1 PEITSIAILNQHV
14 TFVYTR
20 NGKLEFW
27 GPNEGRAEPPRAIS
41 PDIRT
46 YAFQEFRQLLTEAKG
61 VSASSMIREFKGL
74 RGTVVARGVREDAGI
89 EDRADVSRLS
99 DSQARSLFDAMR
111 ARARSMGP
119 VALPRVGREAFGRYG
134 FTRYARKA
142 GVFTDGEMRVPYVV
156 EAAAME
162 AKSPSLSECINFTA
176 ALGTPFSG
184 FVYSKQRSEDRV
196 MRLTDLLR
204 EKRLM
209 AMVHLVSPSI
219 RWQNPAKGQ
228 LDIGPFYDDI
238 GRVMRSVS
246 RVLTTAGF
254 PGADIVSAVKE
265 YMDQHLEMLF
275 TIRQLFYQMV
285 AKKGYPNSRSS
296 YGHFSKALV
305 EGRLEGEIDYERIID
320 MSRPEYFNDPEED
333 DPMKE
338 LRRQIEDLITGFN
351 VNAWHEQPIY
361 PEVWIEKEALSR
373 VIFPICQ
380 KYNVNLIVGRG
391 YSSYTQVAKAL
402 DRFPE
407 GKKVRILY
415 LGDHDPS
422 GMHIQEKLTSRLDE
436 YAHARGKDLDIEV
449 QRIALTFEQT
459 QQLHLPPSKMKKLG
473 QKSQVYRKLYG
484 EEVWELDA
492 LEPALLLELVEK
504 AVLGMMDKGK
514 WEANRERL
522 EGFRDEWA
530 RKIRAILNH

>member
-1 PEITSIAILNQHV
+1 MVQQLGV
-14 TFVYTR
+14 CDLC
-20 NGKLEFW
+20 GKAEFW

-89 EDRADVSRLS
+89 EDRADVSQLS

-119 VALPRVGREAFGRYG
+119 VALPRVGREAFERYG
-134 FTRYARKA
+134 FTRYAQKA
-142 GVFTDGEMRVPYVV
+142 GVFTDGEVRVPYVV

-176 ALGTPFSG
+176 ALGSPFSG
-184 FVYSKQRSEDRV
+184 YVYSKQRSEDRV
-196 MRLTDLLR
+196 MRLTNLLQ
-204 EKRLM
+204 EKRLG
-209 AMVHLVSPSI
+209 AMIHLVSPSI

-246 RVLTTAGF
+246 RVLTTAGL
-254 PGADIVSAVKE
+254 PRADIVSAVKE
-265 YMDQHLEMLF
+265 YMDQHPEMLF

-333 DPMKE
+333 DPMRE
-338 LRRQIEDLITGFN
+338 LRRQVEDLITGLN
-351 VNAWHEQPIY
+351 VNAWHEQPGY

-373 VIFPICQ
+373 VVYPICQ
-380 KYNVNLIVGRG
+380 RYNVNLIVGRG

-402 DRFPE
+402 DRFPR

-422 GMHIQEKLTSRLDE
+422 GLHIQEKLTTRLDE
-436 YAHARGKDLDIEV
+436 YAHAKGKDLDIEV
-449 QRIALTFEQT
+449 QRIALTFEQA

-473 QKSQVYRKLYG
+473 QKSRAYKKLYG

-492 LEPALLLELVEK
+492 LEPALLLDLVEK
-504 AVLGMMDKGK
+504 AISGMMDKGK

-522 EGFRDEWA
+522 EGFRNEWA
-530 RKIRAILNH
+530 GKLRAILDH